1 MTARDER
8 LITAILPDDVDTIE
22 LAAALQRETGIVT
35 TFRHSARGVG
45 RTTRRLG
52 RAPLI
57 PERRN
62 VFFVVV
68 TSERAESVFTWLLEA
83 ARVNRHGGGLVF
95 ERRLG
100 QTLIGR
106 QD

>member
-1 MTARDER
+1 MSAKDQR

-22 LAAALQRETGIVT
+22 LAARLQQAFAIDA

-62 VFFVVV
+62 VLYVIVD
-68 TSERAESVFTWLLEA
+68 SERAEPVFSWLLEA
-83 ARVNRHGGGLVF
+83 GRVNRYGGGLVF

-100 QTLIGR
+100 RTLIPT
-106 QD
+106 